1 MDPALVGVIGLLVLF
16 GLMALGLPIGFAFLT
31 VGFLGT
37 AWFKGFDPA
46 ISALARVP
54 LTWITQYIFTCVP
67 LFIMMGLIV
76 AHTGIAKDLFDVGY
90 KWVGRVKGGLA
101 MATTLGVGAF
111 SAVSGSSTA
120 CAATMA
126 AICYP
131 EMKRKKYSDAI
142 STGCIAAGGG
152 IDLMIPPSLGFV
164 LYGIITEESIGKLL
178 IAGIIPGIIQI
189 GSFLVAIYILVSL
202 KPDHAPLAIE
212 ERIPWSAKLGSLRK
226 LWSTLLLFLLVMGGL
241 YLGWFTPNE
250 ASAVGAAGALIL
262 TFLQRRLT
270 WRNLKQVLLQTSSI
284 TAIICV
290 LVVGAMMMS
299 LFFTM
304 SGLPQSLA
312 KFLGNFHSPTSVAL
326 FILLLYIPLGMMMDA
341 TSMIVLTLPIYQPFL
356 VANGI
361 NLVWFGVCV
370 IMCVEIALIMPPIGM
385 NVCTV
390 KGIIKEVP
398 METIFRGM
406 VPFLIADVV
415 VLILLF
421 CVPWFSLFLPQL
433 MR

>member
-16 GLMALGLPIGFAFLT
+16 VLMAVGLPIGFCFLT

-37 AWFKGFDPA
+37 AWFRGFDPA

-54 LTWITQYIFTCVP
+54 LTWITQYVFTCVP
-67 LFIMMGLIV
+67 LFMAMGLII
-76 AHTGIAKDLFDVGY
+76 AHTGIATDLFNVGY
-90 KWVGRVKGGLA
+90 KWVGRVRGGLA

-131 EMKRKKYSDAI
+131 EMKRKKYSDALA
-142 STGCIAAGGG
+142 TGCIAAGGG

-164 LYGIITEESIGKLL
+164 IYGIITEESIGKLL
-178 IAGIIPGIIQI
+178 IAGILPGIIQV
-189 GSFLVAIYILVSL
+189 GSFLLAIYLLVRL
-202 KPDHAPLAIE
+202 KPEHAPMKIDE
-212 ERIPWSAKLGSLRK
+212 PIPWSEKFKSLK
-226 LWSTLLLFLLVMGGL
+226 NLWSTILLFFLVMGGI

-262 TFLQRRLT
+262 TFLQRRLN
-270 WRNLKQVLLQTSSI
+270 WKNLNQVLFQTSGI
-284 TAIICV
+284 TAV
-290 LVVGAMMMS
+290 VFMLVVGAMLMS
-299 LFFTM
+299 VFLTM
-304 SGLPQSLA
+304 SGLPQRLA
-312 KFLGNFHSPTSVAL
+312 QLLGHFHSPMSVTL

-356 VANGI
+356 AANGI

-370 IMCVEIALIMPPIGM
+370 IMSVEIALIMPPMGM
-385 NVCTV
+385 NVYTV
-390 KGIIKEVP
+390 KGVIKEVP

-406 VPFLIADVV
+406 VPFLVADVV
-415 VLILLF
+415 VLILLY

>member
-1 MDPALVGVIGLLVLF
+1 MDPALVGVLGLLVLF
-16 GLMALGLPIGFAFLT
+16 GLMALGLPIGFGFLT

-46 ISALARVP
+46 MAALARVP
-54 LTWITQYIFTCVP
+54 LTWITQYMFTCVP
-67 LFIMMGLIV
+67 LFIAMGLVI
-76 AHTGIAKDLFDVGY
+76 AHTGVAKDMFDVGY
-90 KWVGRVKGGLA
+90 KWVGRIRGGLA

-131 EMKRKKYSDAI
+131 EMKRKKYSNALA
-142 STGCIAAGGG
+142 TGCIAAGGG

-164 LYGIITEESIGKLL
+164 LYGLVTEESIGKLL
-178 IAGIIPGIIQI
+178 IAGIIPGIIQV
-189 GSFLVAIYILVSL
+189 GSFLLAIYLLVRL
-202 KPDHAPLAIE
+202 KPDHAPLRIE
-212 ERIPWSAKLGSLRK
+212 EPIPWMEKLKSLQK
-226 LWSTLLLFLLVMGGL
+226 LWSTMILFFLVMGGL

-250 ASAVGAAGALIL
+250 ASAMGAAGALLL

-270 WRNLKQVLLQTSSI
+270 WRNLKQVLLQTSGI
-284 TAIICV
+284 TAVVCV

-299 LFFTM
+299 LFLTM
-304 SGLPQSLA
+304 SGLPQRLA
-312 KFLGNFHSPTSVAL
+312 QFLGYFQSPTVIAL
-326 FILLLYIPLGMMMDA
+326 LILSLYIPLGMMMDA

-356 VANGI
+356 VASGI
-361 NLVWFGVCV
+361 NLIWFGVLV
-370 IMCVEIALIMPPIGM
+370 IMCVQIALIMPPIGM
-385 NVCTV
+385 NVYTV
-390 KGIIKEVP
+390 KGVIKEVP